1 MPAAKHTD
9 PGHIPQFRPATQ
21 ESGCA
26 GDPRRIYT
34 FTFLGYNVSSAS
46 RGAVCT
52 SRSAFLP
59 AQHEPVRRAFWRCA
73 RCTSLARAA
82 GCLALPTLRDA
93 FLTALAKAS
102 LPPRVVA
109 TLDEILQTT
118 TTSSPVSLSLEHL
131 RLCITTLGEFGR
143 QADTDIAMPAP
154 ESLF

>member
-1 MPAAKHTD
+1 
-9 PGHIPQFRPATQ
+9 
-21 ESGCA
+21 
-26 GDPRRIYT
+26 
-34 FTFLGYNVSSAS
+34 
-46 RGAVCT
+46 
-52 SRSAFLP
+52 
-59 AQHEPVRRAFWRCA
+59 
-73 RCTSLARAA
+73 
-82 GCLALPTLRDA
+82 LPTLRDA